1 MDQRPISSSAVV
13 ELRGIRKSYGHVEA
27 LRGVD
32 LSVRAGEIVAIV
44 GDNGAGKS
52 TLIKVLTGVTQADAG
67 EIMVEGRSVQISS
80 PNDARDLGIA
90 AIFQELELF
99 DKLDVSENVFAGRE
113 ITKSFCGVRW
123 LARKEMLSEAER
135 VVQRLGIR
143 TLSSAKLR
151 VGELSGGQRQMIA
164 VARALG
170 MNARVLVLDEP
181 TAALGLRESAT
192 LLGQVE
198 QLKDDGVGIIL
209 ITHRIP
215 DALAIADS
223 IAVMKHG
230 EVHAVLEPSNSSLEE
245 IADVIVRGRR
255 DALGDRREEEGS
267 DVQDQEHSSAMRYL
281 LRTRT
286 KNEPD
291 PQ

>member
-151 VGELSGGQRQMIA
+151 VGELSGLQRQMIA